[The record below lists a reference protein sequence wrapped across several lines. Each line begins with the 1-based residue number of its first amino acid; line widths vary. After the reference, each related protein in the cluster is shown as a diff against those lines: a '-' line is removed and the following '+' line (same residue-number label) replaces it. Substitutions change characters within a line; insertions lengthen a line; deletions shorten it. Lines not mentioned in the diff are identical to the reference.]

1 MKKMEYNYS
10 FMIENMP
17 IRDIFV
23 CLLNIFRVI
32 SGTFAPW
39 NYLTMYIRTIVT
51 DRLKVSWTVSK
62 QKTYINF
69 RKIIRQW
76 RQETKNA
83 FEIIFSKTTCIFV
96 FYTVFHFFVPS
107 AFSPF
112 CGRPH
117 FILLSV
123 HPYLN
128 RFKPFGS
135 TLE

>member
-51 DRLKVSWTVSK
+51 DRLKVSWRVSK

-76 RQETKNA
+76 CQETKNA
-83 FEIIFSKTTCIFV
+83 FEIIFSKTTCIL
-96 FYTVFHFFVPS
+96 YSPS

-117 FILLSV
+117 FIPLSI
-123 HPYLN
+123 HPYL
-128 RFKPFGS
+128 RFILTVLNLS
-135 TLE
+135 VRTTWE